1 MPGETGFGYG
11 SFVGYRS
18 NASLNSSNPQVQ
30 ANESDS
36 SILNT
41 GHFLM
46 QEDLLTLR
54 DESKKDFKNDM
65 NTDQINERM
74 QKMID

>member
-1 MPGETGFGYG
+1 
-11 SFVGYRS
+11 
-18 NASLNSSNPQVQ
+18 
-30 ANESDS
+30 
-36 SILNT
+36 
-41 GHFLM
+41 M